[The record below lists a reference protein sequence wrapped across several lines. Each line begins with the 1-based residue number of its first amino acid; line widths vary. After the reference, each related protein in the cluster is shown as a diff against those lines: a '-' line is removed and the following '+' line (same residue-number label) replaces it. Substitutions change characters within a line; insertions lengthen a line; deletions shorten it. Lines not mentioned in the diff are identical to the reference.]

1 MPNWNH
7 NIITLTAKND
17 EAKKQIHDF
26 IDKNIVVSKEANWS
40 DSLLEVEGNTLIPMP
55 EGIKKL
61 MGMSSFIQKEDGT
74 IEENKDYSEEEE
86 RKQREY
92 NRKEYGHEDWYSF
105 CCDEWGS
112 KWGFCHTAFHNPDDY
127 DVVNTKEELHNLLEL
142 NGYIEFKTD
151 CAWGPAVGLM
161 KKICELY
168 PDIDFLCEWGEEQ
181 VTEYY
186 GTFTYNKE
194 KGWEE
199 TYKEQMNVDEAY
211 DMLDRLGLLCSEED
225 DGFFPNHN
233 TNLVDYDERL
243 NADSEEYLTEDQREG
258 IIFGDNIISTP
269 DDDKGLDYSKITVT
283 KKE

>member
-1 MPNWNH
+1 MPNWNT
-7 NIITLTAKND
+7 NLITLTAKTD
-17 EAKKQIHDF
+17 EAKKQLHTF
-26 IDKNIVVSKEANWS
+26 IDKHVIVLEKRNWNE
-40 DSLLEVEGNTLIPMP
+40 SLLDIDNDSIIPKP
-55 EGIKKL
+55 DGIVKL
-61 MGMSSFIQKEDGT
+61 MEMGQILQGDNEYKTNPTYD
-74 IEENKDYSEEEE
+74 EEAEKKQRAQNLKDYG
-86 RKQREY
+86 Y
-92 NRKEYGHEDWYSF
+92 ADWYDF
-105 CCDEWGS
+105 CNNVWGS

-127 DVVNTKEELHNLLEL
+127 EVVNTKEELHNLLEL

-199 TYKEQMNVDEAY
+199 TYKEQMNVDDAY

-243 NADSEEYLTEDQREG
+243 DECSDNYIPEEEREG
-258 IIFGDNIISTP
+258 IIFGDNVVYSP
-269 DDDKGLDYSKITVT
+269 DEDKGVDYSKITVT